1 VIEQVIP
8 GGVGDNPLR
17 PDALAKCLGAVPY
30 PADVALT
37 GMVHAV
43 LVRADRPAAALVEV
57 DVAEA
62 LMFPGVHAVLTAA
75 DIPGSLGYGSARADR
90 PVLAAGVVRHVG
102 EPVAV
107 VAADD
112 LAGARRAAATV
123 RVVYRDADPVL
134 DVAAAE
140 FGSPVHPDGNVVRTL
155 HVRRGP
161 ALPAVDWDDLAQ
173 PVPGADL
180 VLEQEFVIGRT
191 ASPAGPPGAVAVPT
205 ARGLDLITVCRWT
218 HADRDQI
225 ALCLNLTPDQI
236 RLVPAIAPGPPDP
249 ELSAAVL
256 AGLLALRLGRPVR
269 VSDRGVDP
277 TAPTGP
283 ALRARYRHHATT
295 DGALVAVQA
304 RLWLDAGAYAG
315 DAAADLGRL
324 CAAAAGPYRVGS
336 VDLDAVAWR
345 TNTAPP
351 GPRRGFAAAAG
362 CVAAEAQLD
371 RVAAALGLDPVAV
384 RLQNALDTA
393 DPLPTGQL
401 LTGVPAA
408 GPLLSTVAEAP
419 LPGRRRAT
427 APADLPGGVVGTAS
441 NATVRRGVGHAVG
454 FTPLLPGEGQHHEA
468 TATVRLTDAM
478 ATVRCAAA
486 EHGQGFLTVAM
497 QIVREV
503 LAPVEV
509 ELVPVDSDA
518 PSAGPAADSRLTWV
532 AGGAVFAACTGIAR
546 ALVADLA
553 EAQGISADL
562 LTVRGGRIRSYDGL
576 LDVEL
581 ASVLAGRAIEQ
592 TATYAPPA
600 TEALDP
606 AGQGVAFAGFGF
618 AAHRAVVDV
627 DVELGL
633 VRVVELLA
641 AVDVG
646 RVVNLTQIIGVLD
659 GGSTAGLALAL
670 GDAASH
676 PTMADTPGTSLADLF
691 VAPQE
696 NSWLGVKGVWDTPVG
711 AAAAAIAAAIRAA
724 TGAAVTE
731 LPVRPWH
738 LVGSERVAP

>member
-1 VIEQVIP
+1 VSDPIP

-17 PDALAKCLGAVPY
+17 PDALAKCLGGAPY

-43 LVRADRPAAALVEV
+43 LVRADRPSAALVGV
-57 DVAEA
+57 DPAEA
-62 LMFPGVHAVLTAA
+62 LNFPGVHVLTAA
-75 DIPGSLGYGSARADR
+75 DIPGSLTYGSARADR

-107 VAADD
+107 VAAAD
-112 LAGARRAAATV
+112 LATARRAAAAV
-123 RVVYRDADPVL
+123 RLSYRDTEAVL

-140 FGSPVHPDGNVVRTL
+140 FGAPVGPDGNVVRAL
-155 HVRRGP
+155 RVRRGP
-161 ALPAVDWDDLAQ
+161 ALPGVDWDAPAA
-173 PVPGADL
+173 PVPGAD
-180 VLEQEFVIGRT
+180 VVVEQEFAIGRP

-205 ARGLDLITVCRWT
+205 ERGLDLITVCRWT
-218 HADRDQI
+218 HVDRDQI
-225 ALCLNLTPDQI
+225 ALCLDLTPDQI
-236 RLVPAIAPGPPDP
+236 RLVPAIAPGPPDG

-269 VSDRGVDP
+269 VTDAGLRPGRP
-277 TAPTGP
+277 GP
-283 ALRARYRHHATT
+283 ALRARYRHHATSE
-295 DGALVAVQA
+295 GALVAVQA

-315 DAAADLGRL
+315 DTAAALARL
-324 CAAAAGPYRVGS
+324 CATAAGPYRVGS

-345 TNTAPP
+345 THTSPLGAV
-351 GPRRGFAAAAG
+351 RGFAAAAG

-371 RVAAALGLDPVAV
+371 RLAATLGLDPVQL
-384 RLQNALDTA
+384 RLRTALEPT

-401 LTGVPAA
+401 LPGVPAV
-408 GPLLSTVAEAP
+408 GPLLCTVEEAP

-427 APADLPGGVVGTAS
+427 AAAELPGGVLGTAS
-441 NATVRRGVGHAVG
+441 NATVQRGVGHAVG
-454 FTPLLPGEGQHHEA
+454 FTPLLPGEGQDHEA
-468 TATVRLTDAM
+468 TATVRLSGGL
-478 ATVRCAAA
+478 ATISCAAA

-503 LAPVEV
+503 LAPAEV

-518 PSAGPAADSRLTWV
+518 PSAGPAAGSRLTWV
-532 AGGAVFAACTGIAR
+532 AGGAVFAACSGIAR

-581 ASVLAGRAIEQ
+581 AAVLDGRSIEQ

-670 GDAASH
+670 GDPAGH
-676 PTMADTPGTSLADLF
+676 PTTADTPGTNLADLF
-691 VAPQE
+691 IAPQD
-696 NSWLGVKGVWDTPVG
+696 NSWLGVKGVWETPVG
-711 AAAAAIAAAIRAA
+711 SAAAAIAAAIRAA

-738 LVGSERVAP
+738 LVGPERVAP

>member
-1 VIEQVIP
+1 VSDLIP

-37 GMVHAV
+37 GLVHAV
-43 LVRADRPAAALVEV
+43 LVRSDRAAAALIEV
-57 DVAEA
+57 DGAEA
-62 LMFPGVHAVLTAA
+62 LMFPGVHAVLTAS
-75 DIPGSLGYGSARADR
+75 DLPGSLGYGSARADR
-90 PVLAAGVVRHVG
+90 PVLAAGVVRHLG

-112 LAGARRAAATV
+112 LATARRAAAAV
-123 RVVYRDADPVL
+123 RVTYRDAEPVA

-140 FGSPVHPDGNVVRTL
+140 FGAPVHPDGNVVRAL
-155 HVRRGP
+155 RVRRGP
-161 ALPAVDWDDLAQ
+161 ALPEVDWDAPAQ
-173 PVPGADL
+173 PVPGADV
-180 VLEQEFVIGRT
+180 VLEQQFAIGRP

-269 VSDRGVDP
+269 VIDRGAAP
-277 TAPTGP
+277 APTGP

-315 DAAADLGRL
+315 DAAAELARL
-324 CAAAAGPYRVGS
+324 CAAAAGPYRVAS
-336 VDLDAVAWR
+336 IDLDAVAWR

-351 GPRRGFAAAAG
+351 GARRGFAAAAG

-371 RVAAALGLDPVAV
+371 AVAAALGLDPVAL
-384 RLQNALDTA
+384 RLANTLDTT

-401 LTGVPAA
+401 LTGVLAM

-419 LPGRRRAT
+419 LPGRRRAV
-427 APADLPGGVVGTAS
+427 AAEDLPGGVVGTAS

-454 FTPLLPGEGQHHEA
+454 LTPLLPGEGQNHDA
-468 TATVRLTDAM
+468 TATVRLTDAL
-478 ATVRCAAA
+478 ATVSCAAA

-503 LAPVEV
+503 LGPAEI
-509 ELVPVDSDA
+509 ELIPVDSDA
-518 PSAGPAADSRLTWV
+518 PSAGPAGDSRLTWV

-562 LTVRGGRIRSYDGL
+562 LSVRGGRIRSYDGL

-581 ASVLAGRAIEQ
+581 ATVLGGRSIEQ

-606 AGQGVAFAGFGF
+606 AGQGVAFAGFGS

-633 VRVVELLA
+633 VRVVELLG

-646 RVVNLTQIIGVLD
+646 RVVNLTQIIGALD
-659 GGSTAGLALAL
+659 GGSTAGLGLVL
-670 GDAASH
+670 GDAAHH
-676 PTMADTPGTSLADLF
+676 PTTADTPGTNLADLF
-691 VAPQE
+691 VAGQDG
-696 NSWLGVKGVWDTPVG
+696 SWLGVKGVWDTPVG
-711 AAAAAIAAAIRAA
+711 SAAAAIAAAIRAA
-724 TGAAVTE
+724 TGAPVTE

-738 LVGSERVAP
+738 LVAGVAR